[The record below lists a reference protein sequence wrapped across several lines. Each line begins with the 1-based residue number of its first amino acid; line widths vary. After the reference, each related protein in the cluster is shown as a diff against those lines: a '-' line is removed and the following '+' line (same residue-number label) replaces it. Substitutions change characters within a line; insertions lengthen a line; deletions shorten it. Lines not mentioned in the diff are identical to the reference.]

1 MWNKIRRY
9 FPTWASSVRRDPSLK
24 SEHVLSIIVAADER
38 GAIGLGGQ
46 MPWHLPA
53 DLRYFKA
60 TTVGHPV
67 VMGRKTFASIG
78 RPLPGRRNL
87 VVSRQ
92 ADLHIEGCEV
102 YTSLEAAV
110 AAVADEE
117 VFIIGGAQIYRQAWS
132 LARRLYLTRVHTLV
146 ADYDASIPEV
156 LPTEWRRVSATD
168 YAADEKNAYSLTFE
182 VYEHK

>member
-1 MWNKIRRY
+1 
-9 FPTWASSVRRDPSLK
+9 
-24 SEHVLSIIVAADER
+24 VLSIIVAADEG

-60 TTVGHPV
+60 TTLGHPV
-67 VMGRKTFASIG
+67 LMGRKTYASIG

-92 ADLHIEGCEV
+92 ADLHLEGCEV
-102 YTSLEAAV
+102 YPSLEAAV

-117 VFIIGGAQIYRQAWS
+117 AFIIGGAQIYRQAWP
-132 LARRLYLTRVHTLV
+132 LAQRLYLTRVHTRV
-146 ADYDASIPEV
+146 ADFDAAIPDV
-156 LPTEWRRVSATD
+156 SPSEWQRVSATD
-168 YAADEKNAYSLTFE
+168 YAADEKNPFALTFE
-182 VYEHK
+182 VYERK

>member
-1 MWNKIRRY
+1 
-9 FPTWASSVRRDPSLK
+9 
-24 SEHVLSIIVAADER
+24 VLSIIVAADEG

-60 TTVGHPV
+60 TTLGHPV
-67 VMGRKTFASIG
+67 LMGRKTYASIG

-92 ADLHIEGCEV
+92 ADLHLEGCEV
-102 YTSLEAAV
+102 YPSLEAAV

-117 VFIIGGAQIYRQAWS
+117 AFIIGGAQIYRQAWP
-132 LARRLYLTRVHTLV
+132 LAQRLYLTRVHTRV
-146 ADYDASIPEV
+146 ADFDAAIPDV
-156 LPTEWRRVSATD
+156 LPSEWQRVSATD
-168 YAADEKNAYSLTFE
+168 HAADEKNPFALTFE
-182 VYEHK
+182 VYERK